1 MCPRG
6 YRRGFGAPNFAG
18 SVSGVEPVLARIAAA
33 RPRVAAELDRPHA
46 EEALLA
52 GVVLD
57 LAAAGALDALAAAM
71 GAAGTYERCLLWG
84 ADPASG
90 TEDLSL
96 AGALHAVAP
105 GAGRA
110 ALLEAEPDLVVISSS
125 NVVCVDASV
134 GRPGHA
140 AARARRGE
148 PVPPV
153 LLDGVRSA
161 LAGYG
166 VLLGADEAA
175 AAFAPARLAAVAL
188 TLAATVGRHPVT
200 VALAGRAVDLLRP
213 ERDDVAAW
221 SDAAAVMLRD
231 AGAAGLEV
239 RALSW
244 LQVADRLAPDPRARH
259 AVARIREHPTLAAAR
274 SGE

>member
-1 MCPRG
+1 
-6 YRRGFGAPNFAG
+6 
-18 SVSGVEPVLARIAAA
+18 VEPVLARIAAA
-33 RPRVAAELDRPHA
+33 RPRVAAELERPHA

-57 LAAAGALDALAAAM
+57 LVGSNALPALALAV
-71 GAAGTYERCLLWG
+71 GAAGTYERTLLWG
-84 ADPASG
+84 ADPATG
-90 TEDLSL
+90 IEDLAL
-96 AGALHAVAP
+96 AAALHAVAP

-110 ALLEAEPDLVVISSS
+110 VLLAAEPDLVVVSSAH
-125 NVVCVDASV
+125 VVCVDASV

-148 PVPPV
+148 PVPGP
-153 LLDGVRSA
+153 LLDGVRVA
-161 LAGYG
+161 LARFG
-166 VLLGADEAA
+166 VLLSPDEAA
-175 AAFAPARLAAVAL
+175 AAYAPARLAAVAL
-188 TLAATVGRHPVT
+188 TLGAALDRHPMT

-221 SDAAAVMLRD
+221 SDAAAVVLRD

-244 LQVADRLAPDPRARH
+244 LQVADRLAAEARAAG

-274 SGE
+274 STE